1 MGGKKLE
8 FLKTTLMRLKSHK
21 LLESLQTNR
30 LNCFERIPFGR
41 KWNPFHSQTGMFL
54 NYSTAYH
61 IHDIFRLNSQLQS
74 HSPSAFRREHVF
86 LEKTIRRPRTN
97 AQPSITMSLHR
108 LAASCVLAAV
118 IILRLPKTAARP
130 IAQQMNASLSTTPIM
145 LDRVLRLTD
154 KSPRIESKQIVDDGK
169 KPALARAS
177 AITTKS
183 SKESKAA
190 DVGDHLIQ
198 WLQNQR
204 KPSCKL
210 TDASETLKNFRY
222 K

>member
-30 LNCFERIPFGR
+30 LNRFERIPFGR
-41 KWNPFHSQTGMFL
+41 KWNPFHSQTRNVL

-61 IHDIFRLNSQLQS
+61 IHNIFASTRNFNLIHLPLSVANTSS
-74 HSPSAFRREHVF
+74 SK
-86 LEKTIRRPRTN
+86 KTIRRPRTN

-130 IAQQMNASLSTTPIM
+130 IARQMNASLSTTPIM

-204 KPSCKL
+204 KPNCKL

>member
-1 MGGKKLE
+1 
-8 FLKTTLMRLKSHK
+8 
-21 LLESLQTNR
+21 
-30 LNCFERIPFGR
+30 
-41 KWNPFHSQTGMFL
+41 
-54 NYSTAYH
+54 
-61 IHDIFRLNSQLQS
+61 
-74 HSPSAFRREHVF
+74 
-86 LEKTIRRPRTN
+86 
-97 AQPSITMSLHR
+97 MSLLR

-130 IAQQMNASLSTTPIM
+130 IARQMNASLSTTPIM

-154 KSPRIESKQIVDDGK
+154 KSPRFESKRIVGDGN

>member
-1 MGGKKLE
+1 MP
-8 FLKTTLMRLKSHK
+8 
-21 LLESLQTNR
+21 LL
-30 LNCFERIPFGR
+30 
-41 KWNPFHSQTGMFL
+41 
-54 NYSTAYH
+54 
-61 IHDIFRLNSQLQS
+61 
-74 HSPSAFRREHVF
+74 
-86 LEKTIRRPRTN
+86 
-97 AQPSITMSLHR
+97 R

-130 IAQQMNASLSTTPIM
+130 IARQMNASLSTTPIM
-145 LDRVLRLTD
+145 LDRVLRFTD
-154 KSPRIESKQIVDDGK
+154 KSPRFESKQIVDDGK

>member
-1 MGGKKLE
+1 
-8 FLKTTLMRLKSHK
+8 
-21 LLESLQTNR
+21 
-30 LNCFERIPFGR
+30 
-41 KWNPFHSQTGMFL
+41 
-54 NYSTAYH
+54 
-61 IHDIFRLNSQLQS
+61 
-74 HSPSAFRREHVF
+74 
-86 LEKTIRRPRTN
+86 
-97 AQPSITMSLHR
+97 
-108 LAASCVLAAV
+108 
-118 IILRLPKTAARP
+118 
-130 IAQQMNASLSTTPIM
+130 M

-154 KSPRIESKQIVDDGK
+154 KSPRFESKRIAGDGN

-183 SKESKAA
+183 SKESKAS
-190 DVGDHLIQ
+190 DVGNHLIQ